1 MTQKPIGKTL
11 LQCHNDDEEDTSSA
25 NRPTGHQAIHGA
37 PSSNRRNQLPGFVTA
52 VTCNFLII
60 LTDATG
66 ITWQQ
71 HLCGQR
77 SRPNYVLRMKL
88 LKPVDGGGGGGGG
101 VTPLLL
107 SMLRSGN
114 LANSN
119 CVKVKPSHIAV
130 LAAVASAMASSVSG
144 KR

>member
-1 MTQKPIGKTL
+1 
-11 LQCHNDDEEDTSSA
+11 
-25 NRPTGHQAIHGA
+25 
-37 PSSNRRNQLPGFVTA
+37 
-52 VTCNFLII
+52 
-60 LTDATG
+60 
-66 ITWQQ
+66 
-71 HLCGQR
+71 
-77 SRPNYVLRMKL
+77 MKL
-88 LKPVDGGGGGGGG
+88 LKPVDVDGGGGG

-130 LAAVASAMASSVSG
+130 LAAVASAMAFPLASSVSG